1 MLRAGRKYGQ
11 SRQCS
16 IFTNYHIDS
25 AAENEIFLE
34 FQVDYLLRALRSAQN
49 AVDVMMKLTKKNG
62 VPLLSLIMSHSSRG
76 GKRLELVQDIPV
88 KVLSP
93 NQMASLKE
101 PVCPLP
107 QVYIMMPN
115 LQNLQMVAER
125 MKALSEHIIV
135 SANMAGEFTIKVETD
150 LVQVETFYHGLQNPE
165 LDTTQMDI
173 TDHPSVL
180 HDKHAFASARVDTKS
195 FVKFLYSHHVG
206 PQNVICS
213 IVEGYALIFYV
224 YIGTV
229 ANEGEAGREP
239 TALQKEQGLLTFYLP
254 VRHE

>member
-1 MLRAGRKYGQ
+1 MTLIDSCVSSICLSQITTPDPLPYAGVAQ
-11 SRQCS
+11 SVERLAKMCLLKLTRERVHFIVVADAEGGAQCS

-107 QVYIMMPN
+107 QPM
-115 LQNLQMVAER
+115 
-125 MKALSEHIIV
+125 
-135 SANMAGEFTIKVETD
+135 
-150 LVQVETFYHGLQNPE
+150 
-165 LDTTQMDI
+165 
-173 TDHPSVL
+173 
-180 HDKHAFASARVDTKS
+180 
-195 FVKFLYSHHVG
+195 
-206 PQNVICS
+206 
-213 IVEGYALIFYV
+213 
-224 YIGTV
+224 
-229 ANEGEAGREP
+229 
-239 TALQKEQGLLTFYLP
+239 LTFLA
-254 VRHE
+254 RRSIS